1 MARQH
6 DILGMNARNFLFQS
20 RYNRLKAKRI
30 ADSKLLTKRVLK
42 QAKLAIPKLYKQ
54 FKTEF
59 KVDQFDLTKL
69 PDSFVVKP
77 SQGLGGEGILVVEKK
92 DDGGWLA
99 VDGQRVSPE
108 DLRLHILDIL
118 AGRYSMLD
126 LPDRAFIEEH
136 VRVHPR
142 FEPISC
148 QGTPDIGVLV
158 FNRVPVMAF
167 LRLPTKESH
176 GKANMFQGAIACGI
190 DIASGVT
197 TGAVRYTDEIKF
209 FPDTRRKL
217 AGISIPR
224 WDEILELAVKAAE
237 ASGLGYC
244 RVDVALQPRTTK
256 TGKLKSTPMVLEINA
271 QPGLK
276 IQLANKAG
284 LLSRLKRVEGLKVK
298 TVKQGIEI
306 AKQLFSSREEA
317 ESIEGGVLRVG
328 IFEEAEV
335 VDINGERQAV
345 KAKLDTG
352 AFRTSIDEVLAK
364 KLGLMDPE
372 NLLWERHYHST
383 LGREE
388 RQVIGLTF
396 YLKGKKIKTAASVT
410 DRSQL
415 KRPMIVGRR
424 DLLGFSI
431 RVKENEAGQEA

>member
-1 MARQH
+1 MPKLN
-6 DILGMNARNFLFQS
+6 DILGMNARNFLFQG
-20 RYNRLKAKRI
+20 RYNRIKAKRV
-30 ADSKLLTKRVLK
+30 ADQKLLTKQVLK
-42 QAKLAIPKLYKQ
+42 QAKLAMPKLYKQ
-54 FKTEF
+54 FKSEG
-59 KVDQFDLTKL
+59 KVENFNLDKL

-77 SQGLGGEGILVVEKK
+77 SQGLGGEGILVIEKK
-92 DDGGWLA
+92 DSDGWLA
-99 VDGQRVSPE
+99 VDGTKLTDN

-126 LPDRAFIEEH
+126 LPDKAFIEER

-142 FEPISC
+142 FAAISC

-167 LRLPTKESH
+167 LRLPTKETH

-197 TGAVRYTDEIKF
+197 TSAVRYTDEIKF
-209 FPDTRRKL
+209 FPETRRKL
-217 AGISIPR
+217 AGITIPR
-224 WDEILELAVKAAE
+224 SDEVLELEIKAAE

-284 LLSRLKRVEGLKVK
+284 LLNRLKRVEGLKVK

-306 AKQLFSSREEA
+306 GKQLFSMREE
-317 ESIEGGVLRVG
+317 EGVVRIG
-328 IFEEAEV
+328 IFEDVEV
-335 VDINGERQAV
+335 VDIFGDRHPL

-372 NLLWERHYHST
+372 NLLWERHYHSA

-388 RQVIGLTF
+388 RRVVGITF
-396 YLKGKKIKTAASVT
+396 YLKDKKIKTAASVT

-424 DLLGFSI
+424 DLLGFSL
-431 RVKENEAGQEA
+431 RVKESEAGQEA

>member
-1 MARQH
+1 MPKLN
-6 DILGMNARNFLFQS
+6 DILGMNARNFLFQG
-20 RYNRLKAKRI
+20 RYNRIKAKRV
-30 ADSKLLTKRVLK
+30 ADQKLLTKQVLK
-42 QAKLAIPKLYKQ
+42 QAKLAMPKLYKQ
-54 FKTEF
+54 FKSEG
-59 KVDQFDLTKL
+59 KVENFNLDKL

-77 SQGLGGEGILVVEKK
+77 SQGLGGEGILVIEKK
-92 DDGGWLA
+92 DSDGWLA
-99 VDGQRVSPE
+99 VDGTKLTDN

-126 LPDRAFIEEH
+126 LPDKAFIEER

-142 FEPISC
+142 FAAISC

-197 TGAVRYTDEIKF
+197 TNAVRYTNEIKF
-209 FPDTRRKL
+209 FPGSRRKL
-217 AGISIPR
+217 AGIAIPR
-224 WDEILELAVKAAE
+224 WDEVLELAGLAAQ

-244 RVDVALQPRTTK
+244 RVDIALQPRTTK

-276 IQLANKAG
+276 IQLANRAG
-284 LLSRLKRVEGLKVK
+284 LLSRLKRVEGLTVK

-306 AKQLFSSREEA
+306 GKQLFSGREED
-317 ESIEGGVLRVG
+317 SVTRVG
-328 IFEEAEV
+328 IFEEVEV
-335 VDINGERQAV
+335 ADIAGEKHLI

-352 AFRTSIDEVLAK
+352 AFRTSIDETLAK
-364 KLGLMDPE
+364 KLGLLDPE
-372 NLLWERHYHST
+372 NILWAGAYHSA

-388 RQVIGLTF
+388 RKVIGLTF
-396 YLKGKKIKTAASVT
+396 YLKGKKIKTAASIS
-410 DRSQL
+410 DRSKL
-415 KRPMIVGRR
+415 TRPMIVGRR
-424 DLLGFSI
+424 DLLGFAI
-431 RVKENEAGQEA
+431 RVKEAEAGQEA